1 LSEEER
7 TASRLALERLVDVA
21 VREQVDL
28 VVFAGDVFDTSHV
41 DQATAAFWLGQLE
54 RLCAQA
60 PVVMVAGNH
69 DAGNALFRDATLP
82 PGATRLASHAP
93 ERRVFHHL
101 DIEVFGQGLSSTT
114 PGGPDLAAGFPAA
127 ESALFTIGLLHT
139 SLDGREGYRVFAPT
153 RVEALRERRYDYWAL
168 GHVHQREEVGRGD
181 PWIVYPGSLQG
192 RGILETG
199 PKGATLVTVEGR
211 EVAGVRALELD
222 PIRWTRFRVDLGGGL
237 AGLDDVPGRIE
248 AALAHAV
255 AEARG
260 AGDFSDRLV
269 LAHVELACPDD
280 LREECSRRNAE
291 FTREARA
298 IADRWGGL
306 RVERVVVDRCKRVD
320 RDPLAQPR

>member
-1 LSEEER
+1 MTRRFLHAADLHLDSPFDLDRALSEEER

-82 PGATRLASHAP
+82 PRAMRLASHAP

-127 ESALFTIGLLHT
+127 DPDLFTIGLLHT

-168 GHVHQREEVGRGD
+168 GHVHEYDVLSRA
-181 PWIVYPGSLQG
+181 PWVVYPGNPQG
-192 RGILETG
+192 RNARELGARTKQRLEE
-199 PKGATLVTVEGR
+199 KKMSEGF
-211 EVAGVRALELD
+211 D
-222 PIRWTRFRVDLGGGL
+222 VDL
-237 AGLDDVPGRIE
+237 E
-248 AALAHAV
+248 A
-255 AEARG
+255 
-260 AGDFSDRLV
+260 
-269 LAHVELACPDD
+269 
-280 LREECSRRNAE
+280 
-291 FTREARA
+291 
-298 IADRWGGL
+298 
-306 RVERVVVDRCKRVD
+306 
-320 RDPLAQPR
+320 